1 MSGID
6 LSKIKYDA
14 EGNMIFDEE
23 NEQDNNETN
32 IDTQP
37 VIKSDFVKIKNLPKN
52 ATSEMRATAL
62 SQTMEEMENDMMQ
75 QKLRQK
81 EIVKEYSIL
90 TTKKNTMFLTILI
103 FTILGLSVGTFVIP
117 DYITTTLIGLVLGVV
132 VGHFLCKKLDK
143 DENNIK
149 EETNTEKTKNE

>member
-6 LSKIKYDA
+6 LSKIKYDT

-81 EIVKEYSIL
+81 EIAKEHSIL
-90 TTKKNTMFLTILI
+90 TTKKNIMFLTILI

-132 VGHFLCKKLDK
+132 VGHFLCKK
-143 DENNIK
+143 
-149 EETNTEKTKNE
+149 